1 MARNCGR
8 RRGGEDMFD
17 WLFEGHLSVYV
28 LLAAAAALLIVLG
41 ARTRKRRWFTA
52 AAGVVALAGL
62 YCLLDFAVET
72 DREQIQRK
80 VKAMAA
86 GLKAPA
92 NLDAVLENVSDRFH
106 CPFADSKTALR
117 DKAREQLKTWNI
129 TEVRISDLH
138 CGEISR
144 ERKTAVA
151 EFRAKV
157 IGTFGALEA
166 APIFCTATF
175 DYQPPQGWLL
185 RELEVRGEGPLQGF
199 TVP

>member
-1 MARNCGR
+1 
-8 RRGGEDMFD
+8 MFD
-17 WLFEGHLSVYV
+17 WLFEGHLSVYFLLTAAAV
-28 LLAAAAALLIVLG
+28 LFAVLGVRTRRRRWYAAAAG
-41 ARTRKRRWFTA
+41 A
-52 AAGVVALAGL
+52 VALAGL

-86 GLKAPA
+86 GFNAPA
-92 NLDAVLENVSDRFH
+92 HLNAVFENVSDQFH
-106 CPFADSKTALR
+106 CPFADSKTALHE
-117 DKAREQLKTWNI
+117 KAQQQLIAWNI

-157 IGTFGALEA
+157 IGSFGPMEA
-166 APIFCTATF
+166 APVFCKATF
-175 DYQPPQGWLL
+175 AYEPPRGWRM
-185 RELEVRGEGPLQGF
+185 RELEVHGEGLLQG
-199 TVP
+199 VEIP

>member
-1 MARNCGR
+1 
-8 RRGGEDMFD
+8 MFD

-28 LLAAAAALLIVLG
+28 LLAAATVLLIVVG
-41 ARTRKRRWFTA
+41 ARTRNRRWFA
-52 AAGVVALAGL
+52 SAAGVVALAGL

-92 NLDAVLENVSDRFH
+92 NLDAVLENVSDSFH

-117 DKAREQLKTWNI
+117 EKAREQIKTWNI
-129 TEVRISDLH
+129 TEVRISDLR

-157 IGTFGALEA
+157 IGEFGTLEA
-166 APIFCTATF
+166 APVFCKATF
-175 DYQPPQGWLL
+175 DYQPPHGWRM
-185 RELEVRGEGPLQGF
+185 RELEVRGEGPLQGIP
-199 TVP
+199 VP